1 MIPAVQFTSLTQS
14 RPSTGEMRFN
24 MDTSQFEIYNGSLW
38 QVVATDNSLPIPSR
52 WIKWFAWYPVRVNG
66 KWTCFKTVYRK
77 AKYGRPSLEYTYGT
91 LFDVLKDA

>member
-52 WIKWFAWYPVRVNG
+52 WIKWFAWYPVRVQDFTWVWWELVEFNQPMIYNLPRYR
-66 KWTCFKTVYRK
+66 TV
-77 AKYGRPSLEYTYGT
+77 GQ
-91 LFDVLKDA
+91 